1 MKADNDYD
9 GCCLFFI
16 LTRKFYK
23 RKFYNINLGTI
34 ISLVILIIVGIPLLG
49 NAPSTLLTSVTE
61 AIGEVIKAILRFI

>member
-16 LTRKFYK
+16 LTRRFYS
-23 RKFYNINLGTI
+23 INLGTI
-34 ISLVILIIVGIPLLG
+34 ISLAILIIVGIPLLG

-61 AIGEVIKAILRFI
+61 AIGEVVKAILRLI